1 MHRIKK
7 ISVFLLLTGISF
19 LSGIYCEKL
28 IDSFYPHSD
37 DIEQFPVR
45 ISKMQTEDEILKP
58 ALQSEDLI
66 TADTKL
72 IIIEH
77 NLKSG
82 EEIRSENVMPTKY
95 IGLNREKYITE
106 MENYEISPALPD
118 IKKGF
123 RSQFVVSFSRQEV
136 VLQKNYSGNNEN
148 VHFYILSKDNKLVVY
163 YEDMETVFLNTDITL
178 DSLPANVR
186 LEILSKKYF
195 ETEEELYNFLE
206 SYSS

>member
-1 MHRIKK
+1 MHRLKK

-19 LSGIYCEKL
+19 ISGIYCEKL
-28 IDSFYPHSD
+28 MNSFYPHSK
-37 DIEQFPVR
+37 DIEQFP
-45 ISKMQTEDEILKP
+45 IHFTKTHTDEEVLKP
-58 ALQSEDLI
+58 ALQSEELI

-106 MENYEISPALPD
+106 MEIYEISPALAD

-123 RSQFVVSFSRQEV
+123 RSQFVVSFSGQEI

-148 VHFYILSKDNKLVVY
+148 LHFYILSKDNKLVVY

>member
-1 MHRIKK
+1 MHTLKK
-7 ISVFLLLTGISF
+7 FSVFLLLTGISF
-19 LSGIYCEKL
+19 MSGIYCEKL
-28 IDSFYPHSD
+28 MNSFYPHSEEK
-37 DIEQFPVR
+37 EQLPIHFTNT
-45 ISKMQTEDEILKP
+45 QADEEALKP
-58 ALQSEDLI
+58 AIQSDEII

-72 IIIEH
+72 IIVEH

-106 MENYEISPALPD
+106 MEIYEISPALSD

-123 RSQFVVSFSRQEV
+123 RSQFVVSFSGQEI
-136 VLQKNYSGNNEN
+136 VLQKNYSGNNEHL
-148 VHFYILSKDNKLVVY
+148 HFYILAKDNKLVVY
-163 YEDMETVFLNTDITL
+163 YEDMETVFLTTDISL